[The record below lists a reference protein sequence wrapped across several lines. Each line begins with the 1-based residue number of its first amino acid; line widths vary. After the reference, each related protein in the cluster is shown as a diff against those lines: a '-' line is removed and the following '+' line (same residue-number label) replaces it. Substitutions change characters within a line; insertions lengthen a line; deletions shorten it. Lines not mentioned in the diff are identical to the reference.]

1 MIKKKPGKIGGRKS
15 NRGDDEIKMK
25 KSSKRPA
32 GRADAQVQKNIQSIM
47 RLDKQTSRQRST
59 AERVADK
66 ITTFAGSTPFIIFH
80 IAWFAG
86 WILVNLRLIPG
97 VRPFDPLPFSFLTL
111 VVSLEAIFLALLVLK
126 SQNRMTKEADKRAHI
141 DLQINMLAEQE
152 GTKILYMI
160 QRIGNHL
167 GLEEEIDE
175 AMEQLSQETDVNQVA
190 KTLDEKSSN

>member
-1 MIKKKPGKIGGRKS
+1 MIKKKPGKIGGRQS
-15 NRGDDEIKMK
+15 NPGGSEIKMK

-32 GRADAQVQKNIQSIM
+32 GRTDPQVQKNIESIM

-59 AERVADK
+59 AEHVADK

-80 IAWFAG
+80 VAWFAG

-97 VRPFDPLPFSFLTL
+97 IRPFDPLPFSFLTL

-126 SQNRMTKEADKRAHI
+126 SQNRMTREADKRAHI

-152 GTKILYMI
+152 GTKILNMI
-160 QRIGNHL
+160 QRIGKHL

>member
-1 MIKKKPGKIGGRKS
+1 MPNIEDNETGK
-15 NRGDDEIKMK
+15 K
-25 KSSKRPA
+25 KSSTTLSGRP
-32 GRADAQVQKNIQSIM
+32 DAQVQKNIESIM
-47 RLDKQTSRQRST
+47 RLDKHTSRQRSI
-59 AERVADK
+59 AEHVADK

-97 VRPFDPLPFSFLTL
+97 VSPFDPFPFSFLTL

-152 GTKILYMI
+152 GTKILNMI
-160 QRIGNHL
+160 QRIGKHL

-175 AMEQLSQETDVNQVA
+175 AMQQLSQETDVNQVA
-190 KTLDEKSSN
+190 KTLDEKFSN

>member
-32 GRADAQVQKNIQSIM
+32 ERADAQVQKNIQSIM

-86 WILVNLRLIPG
+86 WIFVNLRLIPG

-152 GTKILYMI
+152 GTKILKMI
-160 QRIGNHL
+160 QRIGKHL

>member
-1 MIKKKPGKIGGRKS
+1 MPNLEDNEMGK
-15 NRGDDEIKMK
+15 K
-25 KSSKRPA
+25 KSSNTVSGRP
-32 GRADAQVQKNIQSIM
+32 DAQVQKNIESIM
-47 RLDKQTSRQRST
+47 RLDKQTSQQRST
-59 AERVADK
+59 AEHVADK

-86 WILVNLRLIPG
+86 WILINLRLIPG
-97 VRPFDPLPFSFLTL
+97 IRPFDPLPFSFLTL

-152 GTKILYMI
+152 GTKILNMI
-160 QRIGNHL
+160 QRIGKHL

-175 AMEQLSQETDVNQVA
+175 AMQQLSQETDVNQVA